1 MIWVTVHVQSY
12 LFHTFSNKKSNTNGF
27 TNPQLAFSV
36 QSNARNTVM
45 YPSNCNHK
53 SHGDITQTAILL
65 IKEMKRIMSVIGLPF
80 YDHL

>member
-1 MIWVTVHVQSY
+1 MYKVIYFTLSVI
-12 LFHTFSNKKSNTNGF
+12 KSPIRNFGF
-27 TNPQLAFSV
+27 TNPQLAFNV

>member
-1 MIWVTVHVQSY
+1 MYKVIYFTLSVI
-12 LFHTFSNKKSNTNGF
+12 KSPIRNFGF